1 MFRIY
6 LTFFG
11 EELYTC
17 LMPKRIQRKIAIF
30 FGNSR
35 YRTKKS
41 KFLQSGFYNMLQGI
55 FNRTTENKYE
65 NIYDGKLYKKY
76 FSKNGP
82 LSFPENISFVFNT
95 NGASVFK
102 SNNTSI

>member
-1 MFRIY
+1 
-6 LTFFG
+6 
-11 EELYTC
+11 
-17 LMPKRIQRKIAIF
+17 
-30 FGNSR
+30 
-35 YRTKKS
+35 
-41 KFLQSGFYNMLQGI
+41 MLQGI

-102 SNNTSI
+102 SNNTSIWPVFMVINELPYKIRMMRENMILAG